1 VTQARDNDTITGHAR
16 ALLVLAGP
24 LIFNN
29 LAIAGIGLADTVMAG
44 RISTV
49 DLAAVAVGGSVWAV
63 AFLFG
68 LGVLMAMSP
77 IAAHALGAG
86 KSREVG
92 AYTRQCLWLSQVL
105 AVLVAAVIAMIAAS
119 LDNFGVDPEVI
130 PLASRY
136 LFAICWGLPAM
147 YAYLSLRY
155 MSEGIGWT
163 RPIMYVAGLSLVVNV
178 FGNWVLMYGK
188 FGLPAMGA
196 VGCGAA
202 SAISMWVMLAAMML
216 YVGKQP
222 RYRRFRLAGRF
233 DPPNWFRRR
242 ERLSL
247 GLPIGMSVVS
257 EAGLFSAVGL
267 LMATLGASV
276 VAAHQIAINYAA
288 TMFMI
293 PLALHSAL
301 TVRVG
306 HTLGRGDPRMA
317 RRIGLIGIAMCGV
330 IMACSA
336 LVMLVLRE
344 PIAAFYTGDSEV
356 RKLAVSLLT
365 MGMIFQIS
373 DGLQVGAAGALR
385 GYKDTRIP
393 MLLNFGSYW
402 LAAFPL
408 AWYLGVE
415 LELGPQAVWVGLI
428 AGLTLTALTLNARFA
443 LISRVPAGAM
453 A

>member
-1 VTQARDNDTITGHAR
+1 
-16 ALLVLAGP
+16 
-24 LIFNN
+24 
-29 LAIAGIGLADTVMAG
+29 
-44 RISTV
+44 
-49 DLAAVAVGGSVWAV
+49 
-63 AFLFG
+63 
-68 LGVLMAMSP
+68 
-77 IAAHALGAG
+77 
-86 KSREVG
+86 
-92 AYTRQCLWLSQVL
+92 
-105 AVLVAAVIAMIAAS
+105 
-119 LDNFGVDPEVI
+119 
-130 PLASRY
+130 
-136 LFAICWGLPAM
+136 
-147 YAYLSLRY
+147 
-155 MSEGIGWT
+155 
-163 RPIMYVAGLSLVVNV
+163 
-178 FGNWVLMYGK
+178 
-188 FGLPAMGA
+188 
-196 VGCGAA
+196 
-202 SAISMWVMLAAMML
+202 
-216 YVGKQP
+216 
-222 RYRRFRLAGRF
+222 
-233 DPPNWFRRR
+233 
-242 ERLSL
+242 
-247 GLPIGMSVVS
+247 
-257 EAGLFSAVGL
+257 
-267 LMATLGASV
+267 
-276 VAAHQIAINYAA
+276 
-288 TMFMI
+288 MFMV

-306 HTLGRGDPRMA
+306 HALGRGEPQLA

-415 LELGPQAVWVGLI
+415 LELGPQAVWIGLI

-443 LISRVPAGAM
+443 LVSRVPAGAM